1 MYTYIYIYIIC
12 LPESQ
17 ERTESGKG
25 TFAAVIGTP
34 IGIAASQLK
43 SHSCSWGHY
52 DSTMHCNIVID
63 ALQDSPWSE
72 GKVSIHSLQSLYEE
86 TSGPARK
93 DFLGCCNV
101 STMNF

>member
-1 MYTYIYIYIIC
+1 MITRKPGKDREREGHLRSCDWNTYWNC
-12 LPESQ
+12 RQP
-17 ERTESGKG
+17 
-25 TFAAVIGTP
+25 VD
-34 IGIAASQLK
+34 
-43 SHSCSWGHY
+43 HSCSWGHY

-93 DFLGCCNV
+93 DFLGCCNIR
-101 STMNF
+101 TMNF